1 MTTIRD
7 VVDTLGQRDGVDTV
21 IVLGRDGLPIVS
33 AARNGVDADGLAAL
47 VPLVV
52 DACAELGRARTW
64 GEFSASVVEYESGLA
79 VLTGINAETLLAI
92 FVQPNTNIGP
102 LLFELQQQRPTM
114 ADLL

>member
-7 VVDTLGQRDGVDTV
+7 VVEALGQREGVDTV

-33 AARNGVDADGLAAL
+33 VARNGVDADGLAAL

-52 DACAELGRARTW
+52 DACAELGRARAW
-64 GEFSASVVEYESGLA
+64 GEFSTSVVEYESGLA
-79 VLTGINAETLLAI
+79 ILSGVNAETLLAV

-102 LLFELQQQRPTM
+102 LLFDLQQHRPNI
-114 ADLL
+114 AGLL